1 MVGYKNAEMA
11 LCNQLKMRPNRIV
24 RENTLKNV
32 SPLCQ
37 RVSPS
42 NRLQTLCTSIL
53 CQRVTLYFKKNH
65 SKKNYNLTVTQLQ
78 RIILTGGQAHS
89 RLSHVTLNVLARS
102 SQRSRT
108 AQDEATIEKRIPLGY
123 IAKKNK
129 KLAQLTQ
136 KHLHELLLFSIFAAD
151 LSNTDAKIFA

>member
-42 NRLQTLCTSIL
+42 NRLQTICTSIL
-53 CQRVTLYFKKNH
+53 CQRVTLYFKK
-65 SKKNYNLTVTQLQ
+65 K
-78 RIILTGGQAHS
+78 IIVRKTTITGS
-89 RLSHVTLNVLARS
+89 VLLIIYREI
-102 SQRSRT
+102 RV
-108 AQDEATIEKRIPLGY
+108 P
-123 IAKKNK
+123 
-129 KLAQLTQ
+129 
-136 KHLHELLLFSIFAAD
+136 
-151 LSNTDAKIFA
+151 